1 MINSLFAIA
10 KNTFTETIRQP
21 VYAVIIVV
29 AVLAFI
35 LAPSTS
41 MYTLDEDIKL
51 LRELGLS
58 TIFLA
63 GLFIAVFSA
72 TGAITEEI
80 ETQTITTL
88 LSKPVSRPTFI
99 FGKFFGVAA
108 AVTLAH
114 FIFTAAYLMDIRH
127 GVMETV
133 NDEFDWPVICAA
145 TAVIILT
152 FIISAL
158 LNYSYDWNFPSSAI
172 LTGSI
177 LLVFALTFIAFIDK
191 GWKISQTGLTFEA
204 FDVYAAV
211 LLLFGIFILVALAV
225 LFSTRMNVVFTLVT
239 SFSVFLAGLIS
250 DWMFGRFAD
259 KAIWAK
265 IGSILVPNMQI
276 FWVSDAIYETGS
288 IPEAYLLKG
297 LIYSMLYTAAI
308 LMLSI
313 AFFQRRQVG

>member
-1 MINSLFAIA
+1 MINSIFAIA

-21 VYAVIIVV
+21 IYAVIIVV

-35 LAPSTS
+35 LAPSIA

-88 LSKPVSRPTFI
+88 LSKPVSRPAFI
-99 FGKFFGVAA
+99 FGKFLGVAT

-145 TAVIILT
+145 AAVIVLT
-152 FIISAL
+152 FIISAV

-204 FDVYAAV
+204 FDIYAAV

-225 LFSTRMNVVFTLVT
+225 LFSTRMNAVFTLVT

-297 LIYSMLYTAAI
+297 LMYSVLYTAAI